1 MKLKRSLNI
10 SFIVAFLVLVV
21 AGGLVHREQQKRVE
35 NQASAHLKTML
46 MLRES
51 VLRGYFESLRSEV
64 ILWSSRSTVINIMLI
79 VADDFN
85 RRGKSGRD
93 EIGETDVVAVEGIVR
108 DDGSNTLDERAK
120 QFAAHHR
127 YHDAFFISKE
137 GDILFTVAKEKDY
150 GTNLLDGP
158 YADSGLGRLFRNLV
172 IADDRDQVIFEDFSE
187 YAPSGDAPAAF
198 IGSPIYSDEELLGF
212 YALQIPVA
220 PINEIMQFSAGMG
233 ETGEIYLVGR
243 DGLMRSDS
251 RFSEASAILKT
262 AVSGSTVDGALAG
275 EIGIAVVEDYRS
287 VPVLSA
293 YRPFDFEGTRWA
305 VLAEQDV
312 AEVKTP
318 VSETL
323 QWILVGYGALLVV
336 GALLRFM
343 LLNALVPA
351 ALAALLGFSI
361 MDSVDDA

>member
-1 MKLKRSLNI
+1 MNLKKSLNL
-10 SFIVAFLVLVV
+10 SFIIGFLVLVV
-21 AGGLVHREQQKRVE
+21 AGGLIYREQQKRIE

-51 VLRGYFESLRSEV
+51 VLRGYFESLRSEI
-64 ILWSSRSTVINIMLI
+64 ILWSSRSTIINIMLE
-79 VADDFN
+79 VTENFDP
-85 RRGKSGRD
+85 RGESGRD
-93 EIGETDVVAVEGIVR
+93 EIGEMDVVTLGGIVK
-108 DDGSNTLDERAK
+108 DDGSNTLDERAT

-127 YHDAFFISKE
+127 YYDVFFISKE
-137 GDILFTVAKEKDY
+137 GDILYTVAKEKDY

-158 YADSGLGRLFRNLV
+158 YADSGLGRLFRTLST
-172 IADDRDQVIFEDFSE
+172 ADDRDQVIFEDFSE

-198 IGSPIYSDEELLGF
+198 IGSPIYSGEELLGF

-220 PINEIMQFSAGMG
+220 PINEIMQFSSGMG

-262 AVSGSTVDGALAG
+262 AVSGSTVESALAG
-275 EIGIAVVEDYRS
+275 EIGISVVDDYRGI
-287 VPVLSA
+287 PVFSA

-312 AEVKTP
+312 AEVQAP

-323 QWILVGYGALLVV
+323 QWILIGYGALLVV